1 MPTLGGPIKKD
12 KLWVFGTTRYFSVNN
27 FIANTSRD
35 DGSQG
40 LDDQFILDGLMRVT
54 WQATPRNKF
63 SGYFD
68 EVQMAV
74 SQGES
79 STVALKG
86 STEEE
91 QFDEETPL
99 VHYPN

>member
-1 MPTLGGPIKKD
+1 MGYAFQFVTLAGFHTLNAAMFELAIGYKDHGMAAYSHFQQREFQLEEEHGFRAIKHQSF
-12 KLWVFGTTRYFSVNN
+12 VG
-27 FIANTSRD
+27 A
-35 DGSQG
+35 
-40 LDDQFILDGLMRVT
+40 
-54 WQATPRNKF
+54 
-63 SGYFD
+63 GYFD
-68 EVQMAV
+68 EVQMV
-74 SQGES
+74 ISHGES